1 MTEESSL
8 NLVVREVRMLNPL
21 IRMIRLGAADGS
33 ALPGWSPGAHIQL
46 RVALPGG
53 DHDWRHYS
61 LINVCGQPCDTQH
74 PTDYLIAVRLED
86 AGRGG
91 SRFMHESLKP
101 GDAIEVRLPRNDFPM
116 HEGQDP
122 AVLVA
127 GGIGVTPL
135 ISMATRRLAASL
147 PVRMVYAGRSRDQM
161 AFLDELQVSLG
172 EQLSVHVDEEKGSP
186 LAVGELLEGCGPND
200 QIYVCGPKPMLDA
213 VLKAAE
219 AHGIESA
226 RIHFELFSAP
236 AVEAG
241 DAPFEI
247 VLAQSGQSFTVPPD
261 KSILDCLIEHG
272 HDPIFDCKRGECGVC
287 AVPVLEGEID
297 HRDYVLS
304 DFEKKEGNVIQVCV
318 SRAKG
323 PRLVLD
329 I

>member
-1 MTEESSL
+1 MEESNL
-8 NLVVREVRMLNPL
+8 NLVVKEAQLLNPL

-33 ALPGWSPGAHIQL
+33 VLPGWSPGAHIQL

-53 DHDWRHYS
+53 AQDWRHYS
-61 LINVCGQPCDTQH
+61 LINVCGQPCDGRH
-74 PTDYLIAVRLED
+74 PSDYLIAVRLED
-86 AGRGG
+86 GGRGG
-91 SRFMHESLKP
+91 SRFMHESLQP
-101 GDAIEVRLPRNDFPM
+101 GDTIEVRPPRNDFPL
-116 HEGQDP
+116 HEGADP
-122 AVLVA
+122 ALLVA

-135 ISMATRRLAASL
+135 ISMATRRLADAL

-161 AFLDELQVSLG
+161 AFLDVLQANLG
-172 EQLSVHVDEEKGSP
+172 EQLSVHVDGEQGSP
-186 LAVGELLEGCGPND
+186 LAVDALLDDCGPND

-219 AHGIESA
+219 VRGIASD

-236 AVEAG
+236 VTEVG
-241 DAPFEI
+241 DAPFEL
-247 VLAQSGQSFTVPPD
+247 VLAQSGQRFTVPPD
-261 KSILDCLIEHG
+261 QTILDCLIEHG

-287 AVPVLEGEID
+287 ALPVLEGDID

-304 DFEKKEGNVIQVCV
+304 DFEKKEGTVIQVCV

-323 PRLVLD
+323 ARLVLD